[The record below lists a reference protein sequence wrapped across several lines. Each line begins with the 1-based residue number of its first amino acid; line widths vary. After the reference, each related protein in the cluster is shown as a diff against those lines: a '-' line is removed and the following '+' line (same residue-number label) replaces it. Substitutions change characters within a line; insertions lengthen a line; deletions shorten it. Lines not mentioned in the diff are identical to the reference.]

1 MDSIDPRPRA
11 KMVKE
16 VQHRQAQGM
25 PASGLDIADAD
36 VLDQPDLPGAWT
48 FYATPDNENEPW
60 VRELRAGQIVFWSH
74 GSARQKT
81 PANALR
87 LQRGDSVALLVGGNL
102 VGVGVLAAANELR
115 LTDKEGG
122 RRWWPVLCTQ
132 IYPEPL
138 SRGAIEEEAG
148 PLVPH
153 QGTAHPLGVR
163 AQEVIDR
170 HASRFGSEP
179 GFPLPRE
186 MAARLLAEGEPITAA
201 LTRIGYI
208 DADEASLR
216 RLREMEAGEAAER
229 PSADARVRFV
239 GDAPSETEDRLDRG
253 PLALFLAR
261 RMHLIW
267 CEMNHCAPASAGVRP
282 SGKSWDRDN
291 FIVHVD
297 APWGGGKTTFANFV
311 ARVLNPGDE
320 PITEGHFL
328 RSSLARAGGSLS
340 PQELAQA
347 FVSDFARNDDPKWE
361 RARQPWII
369 ARHNAWRDQSSQPPW
384 WQIFRSVYGAIVQ
397 ALAGD
402 LRRAIGRFDLGA
414 AAGKLRDLLGVVGLR
429 TVHTFGN
436 SKVKTQIILIALLAI
451 LLAAIWNNPIFQTII
466 ARGLDGQPGG
476 GLTLNLF
483 LSILGVGGVSI
494 AALFTA
500 LSQSLTPDLDFT
512 AEHKQIGVA
521 DPIGR
526 FRKMFDRALRMAR
539 RPVLLIVDDI
549 DRCEPQAV
557 VDILR
562 GLQTIVRSPRLF
574 VLVLGDRAWIETA
587 HELSHDKLANLS
599 FGAEAKLGARFVE
612 KVFPL
617 SFRLPAIRPEIR
629 DAYTRATLGGG
640 RPLAQTETA
649 KPEAEALRGFESTLH
664 DILARNLAV
673 GQREELIAAAKR
685 DTTDVDAA
693 LLDQIASRKLV
704 AASGSDTGHQE
715 EISNILAQLAESLPN
730 NPRQIKR
737 IMNAFSIYE
746 SVGRLYFN
754 YQLTEQS
761 GREGAV
767 RAERW
772 RQLALW
778 VTLSTEW
785 PGTWRAIARRPEILD
800 VAYGDAADLAE
811 REAAFLDSLEPGE
824 EEAVVG
830 ALKRMR
836 KSRSLRALLDRAAPA
851 PASASDTPTVADF
864 AATRLDAE
872 AVREF
877 NRIIWELGFDTSAPK
892 AA

>member
-1 MDSIDPRPRA
+1 MDSRDPPRPRA

-16 VQHRQAQGM
+16 LQHRQAQGL
-25 PASGLDIADAD
+25 PASGLDVADAE
-36 VLDQPDLPGAWT
+36 DQGEPHLPGAWT
-48 FYATPDNENEPW
+48 FYATPDNEAEPW
-60 VRELRAGQIVFWSH
+60 VRELTAGQIVFWSH

-87 LQRGDSVALLVGGNL
+87 LRRGDTVALLVGGNL
-102 VGVGVLAAANELR
+102 VGVGVLAGANELR

-122 RRWWPVLCTQ
+122 RRWWPVLCAQ

-153 QGTAHPLGVR
+153 QGTAHPLGAR

-179 GFPLPRE
+179 GFPLPPE

-208 DADEASLR
+208 DADEETQR
-216 RLREMEAGEAAER
+216 RLREMEAGEAAGQ

-239 GDAPSETEDRLDRG
+239 GDAPSETEDCLDRG

-267 CEMNHCAPASAGVRP
+267 CEMNHCAPATAGVRP

-291 FIVHVD
+291 FIVHID

-328 RSSLARAGGSLS
+328 RSTLARAGGALS
-340 PQELAQA
+340 PEELAQA
-347 FVSDFARNDDPKWE
+347 FVSDFARNDDPRWE
-361 RARQPWII
+361 PARRPWII
-369 ARHNAWRDQSSQPPW
+369 ARHNAWRDQTSQPPW

-397 ALAGD
+397 ALMGD
-402 LRRAIGRFDLGA
+402 LRRAVGRFELKT

-436 SKVKTQIILIALLAI
+436 SKVKTQVILMALLAL
-451 LLAAIWNNPIFQTII
+451 LLAAVWNNPLFKTIV
-466 ARGLDGQPGG
+466 ARGLAGEAGG
-476 GLTLNLF
+476 GLTLNLL
-483 LSILGVGGVSI
+483 LSILGIGGVSI

-500 LSQSLTPDLDFT
+500 LSQSLAPDLDFT

-526 FRKMFDRALRMAR
+526 FRKMFDRVLRTAR

-617 SFRLPAIRPEIR
+617 SFRLPAIRPETR

-640 RPLAQTETA
+640 APGA
-649 KPEAEALRGFESTLH
+649 KAAADAPEPEVQALQGFENTLH
-664 DILARNLAV
+664 DILARNLPV
-673 GQREELIAAAKR
+673 GRREELIAAAKR
-685 DTTDVDAA
+685 EAEGVDDKA
-693 LLDQIASRKLV
+693 LDQIASRKLV

-715 EISNILAQLAESLPN
+715 EISNILGQLAESLPN

-772 RQLALW
+772 RQLAIW

-785 PGTWRAIARRPEILD
+785 PETWRAIARRPEILD
-800 VAYGDAADLAE
+800 IAYG
-811 REAAFLDSLEPGE
+811 EAKDDTAFLDSLEPGE
-824 EEAVVG
+824 EAAVTG

-836 KSRSLRALLDRAAPA
+836 KSRSLRALLDRAGPA
-851 PASASDTPTVADF
+851 PRGGSDTPTAVDF